1 MTTSSASELTDGF
14 HVFVDALKLN
24 GIDTIYG
31 LIGIPITDLAR
42 LAQNSGIR
50 FIGFRHE
57 TSAGNAAAAAGFLT
71 RRPGVCLTVSAPGF
85 LNGLVALA
93 NATTNCY
100 PMIQISGSSERPLVD
115 MQRGDYE
122 ELDQLSAARPFAKAA
137 YRIGRVE
144 DIGLGVARA
153 IRSAVSGRPGGVYLD
168 IPGAVLGQ
176 AIDAAAT
183 AETIWRVVDP
193 APAQL
198 PAPDAVDRA
207 VGLLAQAQRP
217 LIVLG
222 KGAAYAQAD
231 NVIRQF
237 VENTGIP
244 FLPMSMA
251 KGLLP
256 DSHPQSVAAA
266 RSLALARADVVML
279 VGARLNWL
287 LGHGAPPRWSA
298 NVKFIQVDIEASEF
312 DSNQP
317 VAAPLAGDIGSVMST
332 LLDRVQS
339 QPLVAPSAWAGEL
352 AERRA
357 RNDAAMRER
366 LAEDPVPMRFHN
378 ALRAVR
384 DVLQGHPEVYVVNE
398 GANALD
404 VARNVID
411 MQVPR
416 HRLDSGT
423 WGVMGIGMGYAIAA
437 AVETGQPVVA
447 IEGDSAFGFS
457 GLEFETICRYRLP
470 IIVVILNNG
479 GVYRGDD
486 TAASGLDPAPTVLN
500 ARARHELI
508 AEAFGGKGYHVTTST
523 ELQSAL
529 TDALASNAPAI
540 IDCELDPAAGEES
553 GHLTTLNPKSA
564 ITPST

>member
-1 MTTSSASELTDGF
+1 MSNQSAPLELTDGF
-14 HVFVDALKLN
+14 NLFVDALKLN

-31 LIGIPITDLAR
+31 LVGIPITDLAR
-42 LAQNSGIR
+42 VAQKSGIR

-71 RRPGVCLTVSAPGF
+71 HRPGVCLTVSAPGF

-93 NATTNCY
+93 NATTNCF

-137 YRIGRVE
+137 YRIARVE
-144 DIGLGVARA
+144 DIGLGIARA
-153 IRSAVSGRPGGVYLD
+153 IRTAVSGRPGGVYLD
-168 IPGAVLGQ
+168 IPGAVLAQ
-176 AIDAAAT
+176 AIDAKKAAN
-183 AETIWRVVDP
+183 TIWRVVDP
-193 APAQL
+193 DPPQP
-198 PAPDAVDRA
+198 PAPEAVDRA
-207 VGLLAQAQRP
+207 LHLLAQAQRP

-231 NVIRQF
+231 NVIGKF
-237 VENTGIP
+237 VEETGIP
-244 FLPMSMA
+244 YLPMSMA

-256 DSHPQSVAAA
+256 DTHPQSVAAA

-287 LGHGAPPRWSA
+287 LGHGESPPWSA
-298 NVKFIQVDIEASEF
+298 DAKFVQIDIAPSEF
-312 DSNQP
+312 DSNRP
-317 VAAPLAGDIGSVMST
+317 IAAPLAGDIGSVMSA
-332 LLDRVQS
+332 LLDHLAAR
-339 QPLVAPSAWAGEL
+339 PIVAPTAWTDEL

-357 RNDAAMRER
+357 RNDAKMRER
-366 LAEDPVPMRFHN
+366 LDEDPHPMRFHN

-384 DVLQGHPEVYVVNE
+384 DVLQQHPEVYLVNE

-404 VARNVID
+404 IARNVID
-411 MQVPR
+411 MQAPR

-457 GLEFETICRYRLP
+457 GMEFETICRYRLP
-470 IIVVILNNG
+470 VTVVILNNG
-479 GVYRGDD
+479 GVYRGDE
-486 TAASGLDPAPTVLN
+486 TSGTDPAPTVLN
-500 ARARHELI
+500 AAARHELI
-508 AEAFGGKGYHVTTST
+508 AEAFGGKGYHVATAA

-529 TDALASNAPAI
+529 TDALASKAPAI
-540 IDCELDPAAGEES
+540 IDCELDPAAGVES
-553 GHLTTLNPKSA
+553 GHLTSLNPKSSA
-564 ITPST
+564 AAG

>member
-1 MTTSSASELTDGF
+1 MSNQSAPLELTDGF
-14 HVFVDALKLN
+14 NLFVDALKLN

-31 LIGIPITDLAR
+31 LVGIPITDLAR
-42 LAQNSGIR
+42 VAQKSGIR

-71 RRPGVCLTVSAPGF
+71 HRPGVCLTVSAPGF

-93 NATTNCY
+93 NATTNCF

-137 YRIGRVE
+137 YRIARVE
-144 DIGLGVARA
+144 DIGLGIARA
-153 IRSAVSGRPGGVYLD
+153 IRTAVSGRPGGVYLD
-168 IPGAVLGQ
+168 IPGAVLAQ
-176 AIDAAAT
+176 AIDAKKAAN
-183 AETIWRVVDP
+183 TIWRVVDP
-193 APAQL
+193 DPPQP
-198 PAPDAVDRA
+198 PAPEAVDRA
-207 VGLLAQAQRP
+207 LHLLAQAQRP

-231 NVIRQF
+231 NVIGKF
-237 VENTGIP
+237 VEETGIP
-244 FLPMSMA
+244 YLPMSMA

-256 DSHPQSVAAA
+256 DTHPQSVAAA

-287 LGHGAPPRWSA
+287 LGHGESPPWSA
-298 NVKFIQVDIEASEF
+298 DAKFVQIDIAPSEF
-312 DSNQP
+312 DSNRP
-317 VAAPLAGDIGSVMST
+317 IAAPLAGDIGSVMSA
-332 LLDRVQS
+332 LLDHLAAR
-339 QPLVAPSAWAGEL
+339 PIVAPTAWTDEL

-357 RNDAAMRER
+357 RNDAKMRER
-366 LAEDPVPMRFHN
+366 LDEDPHPMRFHN

-384 DVLQGHPEVYVVNE
+384 DVLQQHPEAYLVNE

-404 VARNVID
+404 IARNVID
-411 MQVPR
+411 MQAPR

-457 GLEFETICRYRLP
+457 GMEFETICRYRLP
-470 IIVVILNNG
+470 VTVVILNNG
-479 GVYRGDD
+479 GVYRGDE
-486 TAASGLDPAPTVLN
+486 TSGTDPAPTVLN
-500 ARARHELI
+500 AAARHELI
-508 AEAFGGKGYHVTTST
+508 AEAFGGKGYHVATAA

-529 TDALASNAPAI
+529 TDALASKAPAI
-540 IDCELDPAAGEES
+540 IDCELDPAAGVES
-553 GHLTTLNPKSA
+553 GHLTSLNPKSSA
-564 ITPST
+564 AAG